1 MAIRVDWPTIRDGII
16 NNQGAIDAPFL
27 FILPHAGRHL
37 LMAIIDQLRWQATYR
52 YKGHGYD
59 FSDWDELQSIVEATH
74 YGLMDGEEVNQIAE
88 SITYLADTLAAN
100 MPNLNLEG
108 VDMGN
113 VQQVVNMGCCG
124 GGAITNSG
132 SCGAGIDE
140 MPPNDAP
147 TNPPREFPPVTTP
160 PITPTWT
167 EFKCNMAHYLYYVF
181 RNSLIEISD
190 LVSVGEANYEPIK
203 AIIDE
208 IIGLVTGNPGSELLW
223 EAYYSLV
230 TWFINRVTGT
240 SGSDMIQEMDRHYDE
255 FICAMY
261 SGDGPNAQSQ
271 AVRAVIDDLALPWPA
286 RYWIKLIEEQIPYDQ
301 IFYADGW
308 ETYEFPPSFQNR
320 VCACSGSPQQSPDV
334 PEITGYRFIEARY
347 GDMKHVGGNW
357 QNLTVTN
364 NGNET
369 TVVYN
374 NVSGG
379 GADDGLE
386 YDVNKALLDA
396 GMNLDQL
403 PVGVLY
409 ETISSSPTS
418 HDSWRIRFAMGS
430 GEQIEYSAADTP
442 YLFGVNNSIA
452 SEQAIIDFSQWITAN
467 GGKYQ
472 SRPVDGPFDAVVLNA
487 NFDQNGATL
496 IVKSW
501 FLFPE

>member
-1 MAIRVDWPTIRDGII
+1 MAIRVDWPTIRDEII

-37 LMAIIDQLRWQATYR
+37 LMAIIDQLRWEATYR

-59 FSDWDELQSIVEATH
+59 FSDWDELQAIVEATH

-140 MPPNDAP
+140 MPPTDAP

-167 EFKCNMAHYLYYVF
+167 EFKCNMAHYLYFVF
-181 RNSLIEISD
+181 RSSVMDIAD
-190 LVSVGEANYEPIK
+190 LVAVGEANYGRVL
-203 AIIDE
+203 AVFDE
-208 IIGLVTGNPGSELLW
+208 TIGLLTPPGISDVSELAW
-223 EAYYSLV
+223 EVYYTIV
-230 TWFINRVTGT
+230 TWLVSRVTGQ
-240 SGSDMIQEMDRHYDE
+240 SASDMAQEMDRHYDE

-261 SGDGPNAQSQ
+261 SGDGPDAQSQ

-308 ETYEFPPSFQNR
+308 ETYEFPPSYQNR
-320 VCACSGSPQQSPDV
+320 DCSSCNPMTIDDLLPAPDGYFYVTPVMSEVTITPNNNTVNLTYDGETWSHSPLGSISYHEADV
-334 PEITGYRFIEARY
+334 EIDKAALLSRVSASSVHGAVVRFISANGDLTNARLHNFPTTNG
-347 GDMKHVGGNW
+347 GDVAY
-357 QNLTVTN
+357 TD
-364 NGNET
+364 
-369 TVVYN
+369 
-374 NVSGG
+374 
-379 GADDGLE
+379 GADVLKYDNAE
-386 YDVNKALLDA
+386 YANVTAFQDFCN
-396 GMNLDQL
+396 
-403 PVGVLY
+403 
-409 ETISSSPTS
+409 
-418 HDSWRIRFAMGS
+418 
-430 GEQIEYSAADTP
+430 EYSNRGSYGNGEPDLTWRSDTYGTSNP
-442 YLFGVNNSIA
+442 GSMTYKVWVICKL
-452 SEQAIIDFSQWITAN
+452 
-467 GGKYQ
+467 
-472 SRPVDGPFDAVVLNA
+472 
-487 NFDQNGATL
+487 
-496 IVKSW
+496 
-501 FLFPE
+501 